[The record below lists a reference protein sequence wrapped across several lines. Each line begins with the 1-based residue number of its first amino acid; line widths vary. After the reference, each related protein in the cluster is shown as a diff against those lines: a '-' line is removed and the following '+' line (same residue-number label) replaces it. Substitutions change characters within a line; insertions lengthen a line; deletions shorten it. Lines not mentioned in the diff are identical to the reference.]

1 LGTAISTVKS
11 GKPVRTKFKIK
22 WTGTIY
28 ELMQFLCSIF
38 DFDIERFY
46 HVYTT
51 IRKRAGDRI
60 IYLEKL
66 KEKLIERME
75 EADNRKMKRR

>member
-1 LGTAISTVKS
+1 
-11 GKPVRTKFKIK
+11 
-22 WTGTIY
+22 
-28 ELMQFLCSIF
+28 MQFLCSIF

-66 KEKLIERME
+66 KEKFMDKME
-75 EADNRKMKRR
+75 DADNRKMKRR